1 MIAVAHAGQR
11 TQVTARAGVKP
22 MKMAKLSGLLAL
34 VVVEP
39 IVVQSPARSQVP
51 SELYTRPAQLFAVEG
66 QRQLNMFCI
75 GDGAPA
81 IVFVSGA
88 WENTMA
94 WRRVQQ
100 PVSRWS
106 RACSYDR
113 AGLGFSDPATRP
125 STARNAAEDLKSL
138 LDAARIETPVVLV
151 GHSAGGLYALLFAAL
166 YPDRVAGL
174 VLVDPSDPEANVDRA
189 AAGYLPVEYF
199 EESRRQTESN
209 HELLRHC
216 VELARDGVLTPDN
229 TDPYCLMSEPDPV
242 LKSEL
247 DRQHVRLQTKE
258 AILSEMI
265 SQNGLMEG
273 EYSLNGV
280 EFREALRDKS
290 FGKLPLVLLRRGNRV
305 KHPALPQDVFDR
317 NESIALA
324 GYERMAA
331 YSSIGEVRTVPNSGH
346 HIQLD
351 RPEAVVAAI
360 RQVLDAIGSGP

>member
-1 MIAVAHAGQR
+1 MR
-11 TQVTARAGVKP
+11 TAELLGV
-22 MKMAKLSGLLAL
+22 LAL

-39 IVVQSPARSQVP
+39 TLAQSQAPEQVP
-51 SELYTRPAQLFAVEG
+51 SEVYTRPAQLVAVEG
-66 QRQLNMFCI
+66 QRELNLFCI
-75 GDGAPA
+75 GDGTPA

-94 WRRVQQ
+94 WRRVQG
-100 PVSRWS
+100 PAADLSL
-106 RACSYDR
+106 ACSYDR
-113 AGLGFSDPATRP
+113 GGLGFSDPAARP

-174 VLVDPSDPEANVDRA
+174 VLVDPSDPEADSDRA
-189 AAGYLPVEYF
+189 AAGYLPVEYL
-199 EESRRQTESN
+199 EGSRRQTETN

-216 VELARDGVLTPDN
+216 VELARDGVLTPNN
-229 TDPYCLMSEPDPV
+229 TDPYCLMTEIDPV
-242 LKSEL
+242 LKAEL
-247 DRQHVRLQTKE
+247 DRQHGRLQTKE

-265 SQNGLMEG
+265 SQNGLVED

-280 EFREALRDKS
+280 QLREALRDRS
-290 FGKLPLVLLRRGNRV
+290 FGQLPLILLRRGNRT
-305 KHPALPQDVFDR
+305 KHPALPQDIFDK

-324 GYERMAA
+324 GYQRIAA
-331 YSSIGEVRTVPNSGH
+331 YSSIGEVRTVPDSGH

-351 RPEAVVAAI
+351 QPEAVVAAI
-360 RQVLDAIGSGP
+360 RQVVDAIGSGP